1 MSERP
6 QKSQSTVR
14 AFAALALLGVVASV
28 TACVF
33 DSGGGYTGG
42 GRNSPVKKEE
52 NSSDPTP
59 TPTTTTTTTSTA
71 TNTTPTPDAAIPD
84 TGGGG

>member
-6 QKSQSTVR
+6 KHHVSALRT
-14 AFAALALLGVVASV
+14 FGTLALVGVVASV

-33 DSGGGYTGG
+33 DSGGNYNGG
-42 GRNSPVKKEE
+42 GRNSPVKKDE
-52 NSSDPTP
+52 NSTEPTP

>member
-1 MSERP
+1 MNERH
-6 QKSQSTVR
+6 QKFQATVR
-14 AFAALALLGVVASV
+14 AFAAFALLGVVASV

-52 NSSDPTP
+52 NSSEPTP
-59 TPTTTTTTTSTA
+59 TPTTTTTTTST
-71 TNTTPTPDAAIPD
+71 TTTTTTSTAIPDAA
-84 TGGGG
+84 GGG

>member
-6 QKSQSTVR
+6 KQSLSTMR
-14 AFAALALLGVVASV
+14 AFGTLALVGVVASV

-33 DSGGGYTGG
+33 DSGGNYNGG
-42 GRNSPVKKEE
+42 GRNSPVKKDE
-52 NSSDPTP
+52 NSSEPAPTTTTP
-59 TPTTTTTTTSTA
+59 TPTTTT
-71 TNTTPTPDAAIPD
+71 TNTTPTPDAAVPD